1 MRVRIVLV
9 LLVALGWSVADA
21 HAQGSP
27 PNAWHP
33 YRGGTNC
40 VQIADAQ
47 GFFNCSPLVTINPL
61 TGVFNSVLGGP
72 ITQVLGPLVIAPQT
86 LQANLESVGN
96 DLVIATSSLTSVAP
110 TGPGQGAATLRI
122 RPSPLIPGYCRLV
135 VAGGNSFN
143 QEFVVV
149 VANLAFPRAATT
161 GRGYAEY
168 YMIDFPGGPG
178 GC

>member
-9 LLVALGWSVADA
+9 LLVALGWSVADV

-72 ITQVLGPLVIAPQT
+72 ISTAVTLVVGPAGNT
-86 LQANLESVGN
+86 LAALGN
-96 DLVIATSSLTSVAP
+96 DLVIAKSALGVGPA
-110 TGPGQGAATLRI
+110 GPGTGGAVLRI

-135 VAGGNSFN
+135 IAGGNSFG
-143 QEFVVV
+143 QEFVVALLNPASPFLTSPAAGFGSGDYYV
-149 VANLAFPRAATT
+149 V
-161 GRGYAEY
+161 
-168 YMIDFPGGPG
+168 DFPGGPS